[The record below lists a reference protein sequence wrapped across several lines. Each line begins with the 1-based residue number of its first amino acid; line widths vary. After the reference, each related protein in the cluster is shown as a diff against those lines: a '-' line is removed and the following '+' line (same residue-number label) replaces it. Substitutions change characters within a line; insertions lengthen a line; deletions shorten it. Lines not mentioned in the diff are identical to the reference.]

1 MRRFRNGREALKQPV
16 CGRFV
21 LISESRAGCRGPSG
35 VAEPSVHKEAH
46 VRRKS
51 FVALSALLLA
61 AFVGATG
68 LTTTGTVEAARGPY
82 HAASPEYGL
91 SVFAFGHPETSDR
104 DLDKITGLGFGWQK
118 STFQWRAIEA
128 ACKGCFDWSEAD
140 RVVADSKARNLKI
153 IARLDFS
160 PVWARAD
167 GAFNGPPDNYQDF
180 ADFVYAFVSRYASDS
195 PIGPVQAVEVWNE
208 VNLDREWG
216 MAQISEASAADY
228 VRLLKLAYKAAKGA
242 DPSVT
247 VIAAG
252 LSPTDTTDGAAQ
264 PDVTYLQWEYNQGL
278 KGSFDVMAA
287 NANVQ
292 CPCIGD
298 APLSRPGFDHPSFY
312 FRRVEQI
319 HDVMVANGDTTKQ
332 IWLLEFGWTTDS
344 IHPSYSWYH
353 TDEATKSELIVSA
366 FKYAHDNWT
375 PWIGVMTLWT
385 ISDPSWGPDFEQVWW
400 AVTNPD
406 GTTRPAYDRLVQARA
421 AGELP

>member
-1 MRRFRNGREALKQPV
+1 
-16 CGRFV
+16 
-21 LISESRAGCRGPSG
+21 
-35 VAEPSVHKEAH
+35 
-46 VRRKS
+46 VRRKP

-61 AFVGATG
+61 AVVTAAGLTATG
-68 LTTTGTVEAARGPY
+68 PVEAARGPY

-91 SVFAFGHPETSDR
+91 SVFALGQPETSDR
-104 DLDKITGLGFGWQK
+104 DLDKITALGFGWQK
-118 STFQWRAIEA
+118 STFQWRAIEG
-128 ACKGCFDWSEAD
+128 ACKGCFDWGEAD
-140 RVVADSKARNLKI
+140 RVVAASKARNLKI

-160 PVWARAD
+160 PQWARAD

-180 ADFVYAFVSRYASDS
+180 ADFVYAFVTRYGSDS
-195 PIGPVQAVEVWNE
+195 PIGPVQAIEVWNE

-242 DPSVT
+242 DPAVT

-252 LSPTDTTDGAAQ
+252 LSPTDTTGGAAQ

-292 CPCIGD
+292 CPCVAD
-298 APLSRPGFDHPSFY
+298 APLSRGGFDHPSFY

-319 HDVMVANGDTTKQ
+319 HDVMVANGDTSKQ
-332 IWLLEFGWTTDS
+332 IWLLEFGWTTDA

-366 FKYAHDNWT
+366 FKFAHDNWT

-385 ISDPSWGPDFEQVWW
+385 ISDPAWGPDFEQVWW

-406 GTTRPAYDRLVQARA
+406 GTTRPAYDRLLQARA